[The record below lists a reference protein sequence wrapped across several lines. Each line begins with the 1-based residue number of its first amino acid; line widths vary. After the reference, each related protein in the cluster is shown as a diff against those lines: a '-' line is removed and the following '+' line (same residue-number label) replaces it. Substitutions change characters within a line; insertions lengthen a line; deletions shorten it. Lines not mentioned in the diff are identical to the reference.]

1 MEEQQREQGGWNGV
15 SEKGVE
21 SKVKDARAAGGGKD
35 RGMFENIDTDYE
47 WNGDPVEDF
56 NGPIYLHFK

>member
-35 RGMFENIDTDYE
+35 RGMFENIDPDYE
-47 WNGDPVEDF
+47 
-56 NGPIYLHFK
+56 